1 MAVEKWTFESLKEYV
16 DKIFEERNKAIDSAL
31 TATKEAINIAA
42 AAMKEAVKVAS
53 ENDEKWRQNANEWR
67 GAMEDREER
76 FQQKPEFVAL
86 EKAVRVLETK
96 QAIVDSKASTWLVWV
111 GLFFTGAS
119 FFFSFIGIMLSVI
132 GTLVTLYVVFLK

>member
-1 MAVEKWTFESLKEYV
+1 MTEKWTLESLKEYV

-31 TATKEAINIAA
+31 IATKEAINIAA
-42 AAMKEAVKVAS
+42 SAMKEAVKVAS
-53 ENDEKWRQNANEWR
+53 ENDEKWRKNANEWR
-67 GAMEDREER
+67 GAMQDREDR

-96 QAIVDSKASTWLVWV
+96 QAIVDSKASAWLVWV

-119 FFFSFIGIMLSVI
+119 FFFSLIGIILA
-132 GTLVTLYVVFLK
+132 LYNSFLGK